1 MPTIEFEFRGETLR
15 VLENELEGSDFCSLG
30 WSPYLVTGLV
40 RQLLIHHFSHPDRIE
55 HPLLKKFLWD
65 ESENSPIL
73 IETVYRWRPDQSG
86 KRPAIL
92 VRREAF
98 QNQRL
103 SIGDALH
110 GRPTV
115 HGQSQFS
122 TLWAGSISVL
132 CISREGTQCEILA
145 SEVQKFFTETAGE
158 VLRRTGLLRFRPVG
172 ISGLAQLRE
181 HAENYV
187 VSVNIECGFEERWL
201 ASPVRPRLAAVYVQ
215 GVQQE

>member
-15 VLENELEGSDFCSLG
+15 VIENELEGSDFCTLG
-30 WSPYLVTGLV
+30 WSPYLVTGLL
-40 RQLLIHHFSHPDRIE
+40 RQLLIYHFSDPQRIE

-65 ESENSPIL
+65 DSENSPIL

-86 KRPAIL
+86 KRPALL

-103 SIGDALH
+103 SIADALH

-115 HGQSQFS
+115 YGQSQFS
-122 TLWAGSISVL
+122 TLWTGSLSVL

-145 SEVQKFFTETAGE
+145 SEVQRFLTETAAE
-158 VLRRTGLLRFRPVG
+158 IISRTGLLRFRPLG
-172 ISGLAQLRE
+172 LSGLAQLRE
-181 HAENYV
+181 YAENYV
-187 VSVNIECGFEERWL
+187 VSVSIECGFEERWTGSL
-201 ASPVRPRLAAVYVQ
+201 VKPRLAAVYMQ
-215 GVQQE
+215 GIQQE